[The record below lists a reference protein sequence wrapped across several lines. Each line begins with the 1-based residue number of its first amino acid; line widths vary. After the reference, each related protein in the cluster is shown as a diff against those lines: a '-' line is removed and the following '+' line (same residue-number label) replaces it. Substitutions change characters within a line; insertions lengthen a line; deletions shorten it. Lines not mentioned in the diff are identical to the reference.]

1 MDDLPG
7 LQTLTQFEQIKL
19 LSDERRLAILRLL
32 MGRAAT
38 LSQLAEA
45 LDSYPAKIRHHLK
58 KLEQAALVELVSTQ
72 VVGGFVEKYY
82 RATAAAFAINLAIT
96 PTPPAAGAVVAL
108 GSHDP
113 ALERLA
119 QLLADNSAVPALF
132 TVPVGSLDGLI
143 ALRQGVGQLA
153 GAHLPDDDGGSGF
166 NRAPDFN
173 RAYVRRL
180 FPGQAMT
187 LLTLA
192 HRQQGLLVAPGNPK
206 QIEGL
211 ADLVR
216 PELVFVNRQPGTG
229 TRVWLEQ
236 QLGRLGLDLA
246 GVNQYGRIA
255 RTHHEVAQT
264 IVAGRA
270 DVGLG
275 ILAAA
280 HMTGLD
286 FIPLFEERYDLVLP
300 TETIDE
306 PLLQPLF
313 DMLQTAVFRQAV
325 QQLAGYD
332 VTQTG
337 SQQVVRSA

>member
-119 QLLADNSAVPALF
+119 QLLANNSAVPALF

-166 NRAPDFN
+166 NRA
-173 RAYVRRL
+173 YVRRL
-180 FPGQAMT
+180 FPGRAMT

-211 ADLVR
+211 VDLVR

-300 TETIDE
+300 TETINE
-306 PLLQPLF
+306 PLLLPLF

-332 VTQTG
+332 VAQTG
-337 SQQVVRSA
+337 TQHTV

>member
-19 LSDERRLAILRLL
+19 LSDERRLAILCLL

-38 LSQLAEA
+38 LSQLAQA
-45 LDSYPAKIRHHLK
+45 LESYPAKIRHHLK
-58 KLEQAALVELVSTQ
+58 KLEQAALVELVTTQ

-82 RATAAAFAINLAIT
+82 RATAAAYAINLAIT

-108 GSHDP
+108 GSHDL

-119 QLLADNSAVPALF
+119 QLLADNAAVPALF

-153 GAHLPDDDGGSGF
+153 GAHLPDDDGGAG
-166 NRAPDFN
+166 FN

-180 FPGQAMT
+180 FPGRAMT

-216 PELVFVNRQPGTG
+216 PDLVFVNRQPGTG
-229 TRVWLEQ
+229 TRVWLAQ

-246 GVNQYGRIA
+246 GVKQYGRIA

-264 IVAGRA
+264 IVAGQA

-280 HMTGLD
+280 QMAGLD

-300 TETIDE
+300 TDSIDE

-313 DMLQTAVFRQAV
+313 DLMQTAVFRQAV

>member
-1 MDDLPG
+1 MDQLPG

-32 MGRAAT
+32 MGQAAT

-45 LDSYPAKIRHHLK
+45 LGSYPARIRHHLK
-58 KLEQAALVELVSTQ
+58 KLEQAGLVALVSTQ

-82 RATAAAFAINLAIT
+82 RATAAAYAINLAIT
-96 PTPPAAGAVVAL
+96 PTPPAAGAVIAL
-108 GSHDP
+108 GSHDL

-119 QLLADNSAVPALF
+119 QLLAENSAVPALF

-153 GAHLPDDDGGSGF
+153 GSHLPDDDAGSGY
-166 NRAPDFN
+166 NQ
-173 RAYVRRL
+173 AYVRRL
-180 FPGQAMT
+180 FPGRAMT

-192 HRQQGLLVAPGNPK
+192 HRQQGLLVAPGNPH

-211 ADLVR
+211 ADLIR
-216 PELVFVNRQPGTG
+216 PNLRFVNRQPGTG

-236 QLGRLGLDLA
+236 HLVRLGIDPT
-246 GVNQYGRIA
+246 GMNQYGRIA

-264 IVAGRA
+264 IAAGKA

-280 HMTGLD
+280 QMAGLD
-286 FIPLFEERYDLVLP
+286 FVPLFEERYDLVFP
-300 TETIDE
+300 QETTTD
-306 PLLQPLF
+306 PLLQPLL
-313 DMLQTAVFRQAV
+313 DMLQTAVFRQAI
-325 QQLAGYD
+325 QQLAGYN
-332 VTQTG
+332 VIQTG
-337 SQQVVRSA
+337 TQHIV

>member
-7 LQTLTQFEQIKL
+7 LQTLTQFERIKL

-32 MGRAAT
+32 MGQPAT
-38 LSQLAEA
+38 LSQLADRLET
-45 LDSYPAKIRHHLK
+45 YPAKIRHHLK
-58 KLEQAALVELVSTQ
+58 KLEQANLVELVSTQ
-72 VVGGFVEKYY
+72 IVGGFVEKYY
-82 RATAAAFAINLAIT
+82 RATAGAYTINLAIT

-108 GSHDP
+108 GSHDL
-113 ALERLA
+113 ALEQLA
-119 QLLADNSAVPALF
+119 RLLADNTAVPSLF

-143 ALRQGVGQLA
+143 GLRQGIGQLA

-166 NRAPDFN
+166 NQAPDFN

-180 FPGQAMT
+180 FPGRAMT

-192 HRQQGLLVAPGNPK
+192 HRQQGLLVAAGNPK
-206 QIEGL
+206 QIEGV

-216 PELVFVNRQPGTG
+216 PDLVFVNRQPGTG

-255 RTHHEVAQT
+255 HTHHEVAQT
-264 IVAGRA
+264 IVAGQA

-280 HMTGLD
+280 HLTGLD

-300 TETIDE
+300 TDSINE

-313 DMLQTAVFRQAV
+313 DLMQTAVFRQAV

-337 SQQVVRSA
+337 SQQVVGSG

>member
-1 MDDLPG
+1 MNQQPDS
-7 LQTLTQFEQIKL
+7 QRLTQFERIKL

-32 MGRAAT
+32 MGQPAT
-38 LSQLAEA
+38 LSQLA
-45 LDSYPAKIRHHLK
+45 DSLETYPAKIRHHLK
-58 KLEQAALVELVSTQ
+58 KLEQANLVALVSTQ

-82 RATAAAFAINLAIT
+82 QATASAYTINLTIT

-108 GSHDP
+108 GSHDL
-113 ALERLA
+113 ALEQLA
-119 QLLADNSAVPALF
+119 RLLADNTAVPSLF

-143 ALRQGVGQLA
+143 GLRQGVGQLA

-166 NRAPDFN
+166 NG
-173 RAYVRRL
+173 AYVRRL
-180 FPGQAMT
+180 FPGRAMT
-187 LLTLA
+187 LMTLA
-192 HRQQGLLVAPGNPK
+192 YRQQGLLVAPGNPK

-229 TRVWLEQ
+229 TRVWLAQ
-236 QLGRLGLDLA
+236 QLARLGLDLA
-246 GVNQYGRIA
+246 EVKQYGRIA

-264 IVAGRA
+264 IVAGQA

-275 ILAAA
+275 ILAVA
-280 HMTGLD
+280 HITGLD

-313 DMLQTAVFRQAV
+313 DTMQTAVFRQAV

-332 VTQTG
+332 VAQTG
-337 SQQVVRSA
+337 SQHIVRST